1 MGNEFL
7 ELYGGLQSHHE
18 EKRQQH
24 FIESAAEMNSKTAS
38 SNSISNSITG
48 GNESNTATTTTTSQS
63 NNASNTNE
71 TIPPP
76 SDTIV
81 GIEPVEMKITE
92 EEVTFD
98 MINNDLESSCFL
110 FQKII
115 SFDTTYKTCLG
126 CKLPT

>member
-1 MGNEFL
+1 MDNEFL

-48 GNESNTATTTTTSQS
+48 GNESNTATTTTSQS

-98 MINNDLESSCFL
+98 MINNDLESSCFS
-110 FQKII
+110 FEKII